1 MLKKPLIAQS
11 WQSFSDEI
19 GLEAAHL
26 VQRQEMK
33 RAYYAG
39 ALGLL
44 NIVATEMQTDTFG
57 NAMIAR
63 LKDEFRDFAD
73 GVMAGRE

>member
-1 MLKKPLIAQS
+1 MKRSLIGQQ

-44 NIVATEMQTDTFG
+44 DIVKNEMETDQFG
-57 NAMIAR
+57 RALR
-63 LKDEFRDFAD
+63 EHLHDEIQDFAD
-73 GVMAGRE
+73 GVVAGRE

>member
-1 MLKKPLIAQS
+1 MLKPLIAQH

-33 RAYYAG
+33 RAFYAG

-44 NIVATEMQTDTFG
+44 DIVMAELQTDTFG
-57 NAMIAR
+57 TAMIER
-63 LKDEFRDFAD
+63 LHDEIRDFAD
-73 GVMAGRE
+73 GVVAGRE